1 MSDLVTIKPASLPLG
16 ERPRAHSAAGAREQ
30 AGDPLATTER
40 SLTGGGERH
49 LPSELIEQA
58 KTFRVQ
64 ARAEATR
71 RAYGRCW
78 RDFTAWCETSGRI
91 SLPADP
97 ETLAGY
103 LSWLAGGKDTGRT
116 PAIASLQVV
125 LAALKLAHQTAG
137 RPHHIDHSMVK
148 EVWRGIRRHIASRR
162 AVRQVDALMEEVL
175 RDILDDLRPGVLRDV
190 RDGAALALGWG
201 GCRRVSEVVGLD
213 WQNMGPSVGG
223 RGFLA
228 IDTYGLRITLL
239 TSKTSQDVSKDFLI
253 SRHDAP
259 RLCAKIEEWIAIAG
273 IAPGTPVLRP
283 IVGKG
288 ETKRAGASRL
298 SDRSL
303 RNIVKRRVQLWG
315 KGKGMGKQRI
325 AELIARFSSHSM
337 RVGHITSAHDRG
349 ISTRQIMAMSDH
361 ATERMVHR
369 YTRIVEQSKN
379 SSLKGSRL

>member
-1 MSDLVTIKPASLPLG
+1 MNGNEKALT
-16 ERPRAHSAAGAREQ
+16 
-30 AGDPLATTER
+30 PLATVNNSLVSGRER
-40 SLTGGGERH
+40 Q
-49 LPSELIEQA
+49 LPAELIEQA
-58 KTFRVQ
+58 KTYRVE
-64 ARAEATR
+64 ARAETTR
-71 RAYGRCW
+71 RAYARCW

-91 SLPADP
+91 ALPADP
-97 ETLAGY
+97 KTLAAY
-103 LSWLAGGKDTGRT
+103 LSWLAGGKGTGST

-125 LAALKLAHQTAG
+125 LAAVKLAHQTAG
-137 RPHHIDHSMVK
+137 QAHQIDPAMVK

-162 AVRQVDALMEEVL
+162 AVRQVDAPMEEAL
-175 RDILDDLRPGVLRDV
+175 RDIIDDLQPGVLRDI

-213 WQNMGPSVGG
+213 WQSKGTSLGG

-228 IDTYGLRITLL
+228 IDAYGLRITLL
-239 TSKTSQDVSKDFLI
+239 TSKTSQDVSKEFLI

-259 RLCAKIEEWIAIAG
+259 RLCAKVEEWIAIAG
-273 IAPGTPVLRP
+273 ITPGTPVLRP
-283 IVGKG
+283 ILGKG
-288 ETKRAGASRL
+288 VAKHVGASRL

-315 KGKGMGKQRI
+315 KRKAMGKQRI
-325 AELIARFSSHSM
+325 TEMVARFSSHSM

-369 YTRIVEQSKN
+369 YTRVAEQARN

>member
-1 MSDLVTIKPASLPLG
+1 MSNAGEHFHGQDRQHPNPVSNGGGFVAVRDG
-16 ERPRAHSAAGAREQ
+16 ERQ
-30 AGDPLATTER
+30 
-40 SLTGGGERH
+40 
-49 LPSELIEQA
+49 LPAELIEQA
-58 KTFRVQ
+58 RTYRVE

-71 RAYGRCW
+71 RAYARCW

-91 SLPADP
+91 ALPADP

-103 LSWLAGGKDTGRT
+103 LAWLASGKGTGRP

-137 RPHHIDHSMVK
+137 QPHQIDHAMVK
-148 EVWRGIRRHIASRR
+148 EVWRGIRRHIAGRR
-162 AVRQVDALMEEVL
+162 AVRQVDALMEEAL
-175 RDILDDLRPGVLRDV
+175 RDIIDDLQPGVLRDV

-213 WQNMGPSVGG
+213 WQNRGPSLGG

-228 IDTYGLRITLL
+228 IDAYGLRITLL
-239 TSKTSQDVSKDFLI
+239 TSKTSQDVSKEFLI

-259 RLCAKIEEWIAIAG
+259 RLCAKVEEWIAIAG
-273 IAPGTPVLRP
+273 ITSGTPVLRP
-283 IVGKG
+283 IIGKG
-288 ETKRAGASRL
+288 VAKRVGASRL

-303 RNIVKRRVQLWG
+303 RTIVKRRVQLWG
-315 KGKGMGKQRI
+315 KSKGMGKQRI
-325 AELIARFSSHSM
+325 AELVARFSSHSM

>member
-1 MSDLVTIKPASLPLG
+1 MNGNEKALT
-16 ERPRAHSAAGAREQ
+16 
-30 AGDPLATTER
+30 PLATVNNSLVSGRER
-40 SLTGGGERH
+40 Q
-49 LPSELIEQA
+49 LPAELIEQA
-58 KTFRVQ
+58 KTYRVE
-64 ARAEATR
+64 ARAETTR
-71 RAYGRCW
+71 RAYARCW

-91 SLPADP
+91 ALPADP
-97 ETLAGY
+97 KTLAAY
-103 LSWLAGGKDTGRT
+103 LSWLAGGKGTGST

-125 LAALKLAHQTAG
+125 LAAVKLAHQTAG
-137 RPHHIDHSMVK
+137 QPHQIDHAMVK

-162 AVRQVDALMEEVL
+162 AVRQVDAPMEEAL
-175 RDILDDLRPGVLRDV
+175 RDIIDDLQPGVLRDI

-213 WQNMGPSVGG
+213 WQSKGTSLGG

-228 IDTYGLRITLL
+228 IDAYGLRITLL
-239 TSKTSQDVSKDFLI
+239 TSKTSQDVSKEFLI

-259 RLCAKIEEWIAIAG
+259 RLCAKVEEWIAIAG
-273 IAPGTPVLRP
+273 ITPGTPVLRP
-283 IVGKG
+283 ILGKG
-288 ETKRAGASRL
+288 VAKHVGASRL

-315 KGKGMGKQRI
+315 KRKAMGKQRI
-325 AELIARFSSHSM
+325 TEMVARFSSHSM

>member
-1 MSDLVTIKPASLPLG
+1 MDKMGNTLT
-16 ERPRAHSAAGAREQ
+16 
-30 AGDPLATTER
+30 PLATTEDSLLVR
-40 SLTGGGERH
+40 SGERK
-49 LPSELIEQA
+49 LPAELTDLA
-58 KTFRVQ
+58 RTYRVE

-71 RAYGRCW
+71 RAYARCW
-78 RDFTAWCETSGRI
+78 RDFTSWCRANGRI

-103 LSWLAGGKDTGRT
+103 LTWLASGRGTGRL
-116 PAIASLQVV
+116 PAITSLQVV
-125 LAALKLAHQTAG
+125 LAALKLAHQAAG
-137 RPHHIDHSMVK
+137 QPHQIDHPMVK

-175 RDILDDLRPGVLRDV
+175 RDIIDDLQPGVLRDV

-213 WQNMGPSVGG
+213 WQSKGSCLGG

-228 IDTYGLRITLL
+228 IDSYGLRITLL
-239 TSKTSQDVSKDFLI
+239 TSKTSQDVSKQFLI

-259 RLCAKIEEWIAIAG
+259 RLCAKVEEWIAIAG
-273 IAPGTPVLRP
+273 IMPGTPVLRP
-283 IVGKG
+283 IVGRGIAKHVG
-288 ETKRAGASRL
+288 ISRL

-315 KGKGMGKQRI
+315 KRKGMGKQRT

-337 RVGHITSAHDRG
+337 RVGHITSAHERG

-361 ATERMVHR
+361 TTERMVHR

>member
-1 MSDLVTIKPASLPLG
+1 MDRTSKALTPIARAEDSSLVRDG
-16 ERPRAHSAAGAREQ
+16 ERQ
-30 AGDPLATTER
+30 
-40 SLTGGGERH
+40 
-49 LPSELIEQA
+49 LPAELIEQA
-58 KTFRVQ
+58 KTYRVE

-71 RAYGRCW
+71 RAYARCW

-91 SLPADP
+91 AVPADP

-103 LSWLAGGKDTGRT
+103 LAWLASGRGTGRP

-137 RPHHIDHSMVK
+137 QPHQIDHAMVK
-148 EVWRGIRRHIASRR
+148 EVWRGIRRHIAGRR
-162 AVRQVDALMEEVL
+162 GVRQVDGLMEDALRDIFDDLRSDVL
-175 RDILDDLRPGVLRDV
+175 RDI

-213 WQNMGPSVGG
+213 WQSKGPSLGG

-228 IDTYGLRITLL
+228 TNSYGLRITLL

-259 RLCAKIEEWIAIAG
+259 RLCAKVEEWISIAG
-273 IAPGTPVLRP
+273 ITPGTPVLRP

-288 ETKRAGASRL
+288 VAKRVGSSRL

-315 KGKGMGKQRI
+315 KSKGMGKQRI
-325 AELIARFSSHSM
+325 AELVARFSSHSM

-369 YTRIVEQSKN
+369 YTRIIEQSKN